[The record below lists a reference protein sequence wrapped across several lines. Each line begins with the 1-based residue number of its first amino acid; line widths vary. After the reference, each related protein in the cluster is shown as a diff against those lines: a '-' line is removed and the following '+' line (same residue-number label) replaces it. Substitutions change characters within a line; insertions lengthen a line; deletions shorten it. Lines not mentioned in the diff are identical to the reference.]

1 MVVKV
6 LVKSLGVISY
16 WKQSFNPTKHS
27 STSLPKRII
36 TESLTTSLK
45 NQKLWTPKSKDQ
57 RTASEGS
64 LYFEILNFNWLDF
77 PVFQSDH
84 SVIDIQFLGGRS
96 VIFLFWLVVLLTMK
110 NASIS
115 QLNVLGQK
123 SQDCTRYSF

>member
-96 VIFLFWLVVLLTMK
+96 VISLFWLVVLLTMK